1 MANFNRIILA
11 GNLVHSPDL
20 KFTQG
25 GMAICKVNLAVNS
38 RVKKGDKWEDE
49 VSYFDLVAF
58 GKTGEAIAEH
68 VGKGQSILIEGRL
81 KQERWEKEGQ
91 KKSAVRVYIDTVQFL
106 SPKKETTAGTPQGVA
121 DEDIPF

>member
-1 MANFNRIILA
+1 MASFNRIILA

-20 KFTQG
+20 KHTQG
-25 GMAICKVNLAVNS
+25 GTAICKINLAVNS
-38 RVKKGDKWEDE
+38 RAKKGDKWEDE

-68 VGKGQSILIEGRL
+68 VAKGQSILIEGRL

-91 KKSAVRVYIDTVQFL
+91 KKSAIRVYVDTVQFL
-106 SPKKETTAGTPQGVA
+106 SPKNNAGAQDAGTPDDSDV
-121 DEDIPF
+121 PF